1 MAPGAFPVGTGIFF
15 LLLKG
20 FMAVPAI
27 EVKGLLQAC
36 DLILFFLGI
45 MALRA
50 LLCRTPGDPDILFI
64 LVIVVAVPAA
74 QLVIFGMLQV
84 GEFYR
89 ALSLFFISL
98 VINQDAVQFLCKSR
112 GPVLGRVGS
121 ISSTWCGQQNPG

>member
-50 LLCRTPGDPDILFI
+50 LLCRTPGDPDIFFI

-98 VINQDAVQFLCKSR
+98 VINQDAVQIL
-112 GPVLGRVGS
+112 
-121 ISSTWCGQQNPG
+121 

>member
-1 MAPGAFPVGTGIFF
+1 MAAGAFPVGTGIFI

-20 FMAVPAI
+20 LVAVPAI

-50 LLCRTPGDPDILFI
+50 FLWSTPGDPDILFI

-74 QLVIFGMLQV
+74 QLVIPGMLQV

-98 VINQDAVQFLCKSR
+98 VINQDAVQIQGQSR

-121 ISSTWCGQQNPG
+121 ISSTWCGQ